1 MSGLFGLEF
10 VDDVT
15 FRKRNQSYDS
25 EVYMDKIFEC
35 DLFFYTYTTKI
46 FFSTLETPLLLRVS
60 ENKSNFTTNDVSL
73 LSATIVQG

>member
-1 MSGLFGLEF
+1 MILKYTCIKYLSA
-10 VDDVT
+10 
-15 FRKRNQSYDS
+15 
-25 EVYMDKIFEC
+25 IF
-35 DLFFYTYTTKI
+35 FFYTYTSTKI